1 MKIFLTIVMIVTGLL
16 GLGAT
21 ACGVLF
27 ISANDAYINW
37 EIAVLIGIIP
47 GIILLSLANWLW
59 RSINADSR
67 NKIQHPPKHA
77 KVPPL
82 DGAEK

>member
-1 MKIFLTIVMIVTGLL
+1 MKIFLTILMIVTGLL

-21 ACGVLF
+21 ACGMLL
-27 ISANDAYINW
+27 IRTSDAYGNW
-37 EIAVLIGIIP
+37 QVAILIGIIP

-59 RSINADSR
+59 RLINADSR
-67 NKIQHPPKHA
+67 NKNQHAPKHT